1 MNQWTRNGENMK
13 THRMIRGRRA
23 GGLSGQSASINGG
36 GVAFSRRCFVRES
49 DRATKLGHQKNLIV
63 RGRESLRR
71 KLIELIVRG
80 RESLRRKLIELI
92 VRGRESLRRKLIEL
106 IVRGRESLRR
116 KLSRVLIY
124 LRERERERRTCV

>member
-1 MNQWTRNGENMK
+1 MK

-71 KLIELIVRG
+71 KL
-80 RESLRRKLIELI
+80 
-92 VRGRESLRRKLIEL
+92 
-106 IVRGRESLRR
+106 
-116 KLSRVLIY
+116 SRVLIY
-124 LRERERERRTCV
+124 LRERERERERGALVFNQ

>member
-1 MNQWTRNGENMK
+1 
-13 THRMIRGRRA
+13 MIRGRRA

-80 RESLRRKLIELI
+80 RE
-92 VRGRESLRRKLIEL
+92 G
-106 IVRGRESLRR
+106 LRR
-116 KLSRVLIY
+116 KLS
-124 LRERERERRTCV
+124 EREAYVCLTNNHKLINLSLKKKQFFSQSRAS

>member
-1 MNQWTRNGENMK
+1 MNQWTRKSENIK
-13 THRMIRGRRA
+13 THQMIRGRRT
-23 GGLSGQSASINGG
+23 GGLSGQSVSINGG

-80 RESLRRKLIELI
+80 RE
-92 VRGRESLRRKLIEL
+92 G
-106 IVRGRESLRR
+106 LRR
-116 KLSRVLIY
+116 KLSRVL
-124 LRERERERRTCV
+124 CV

>member
-80 RESLRRKLIELI
+80 RE
-92 VRGRESLRRKLIEL
+92 G
-106 IVRGRESLRR
+106 LRR

-124 LRERERERRTCV
+124 LREREREREAYLCLTNNHKLIHLSLKKKQFFSQSRAR

>member
-1 MNQWTRNGENMK
+1 MK

-80 RESLRRKLIELI
+80 RE
-92 VRGRESLRRKLIEL
+92 G
-106 IVRGRESLRR
+106 LRR

-124 LRERERERRTCV
+124 LRERERERERGVLVFNQ

>member
-1 MNQWTRNGENMK
+1 
-13 THRMIRGRRA
+13 MIRGRRA

-92 VRGRESLRRKLIEL
+92 VRGRESLRRKL
-106 IVRGRESLRR
+106 
-116 KLSRVLIY
+116 SRVLIY